1 MVLFMKI
8 TIAGRDMVR
17 QLYPAG
23 EADTFVRH
31 IMRVFDTDGNDF
43 LDFKEFLMAMDISNC
58 QTSKVSIYTSKIQR
72 HTSRNKFRKICLM

>member
-1 MVLFMKI
+1 MFLYFVC
-8 TIAGRDMVR
+8 RDMVR

-23 EADTFVRH
+23 DAEVFVKH

-58 QTSKVSIYTSKIQR
+58 QSSNLSTGCPQKKQI
-72 HTSRNKFRKICLM
+72 